1 MIEVAEFAASEHLK
15 DLLATHV
22 GTSGWAIEIGT
33 MPSTPDRVIKIM
45 DTGGDTPNPKWLL
58 DFPSCQVMV
67 RGNASGYL
75 DTFREA
81 KAVKDILLGVDSQDI
96 NGDRL
101 VAVNMQGDLGSIG
114 RDEDMRHLFSMNFSL
129 IIEPQVVSNSNRQA
143 L

>member
-1 MIEVAEFAASEHLK
+1 MVEFAASEHLK

-22 GTSGWAIEIGT
+22 GVSGWAVEVGT
-33 MPSTPDRVIKIM
+33 MPSTPDRVIMIS
-45 DTGGDTPNPKWLL
+45 DTGGETPNPKWLL
-58 DFPSCQVMV
+58 DFPSCQAMV
-67 RGNASGYL
+67 RGNASGYI

-96 NGDRL
+96 NDDRL
-101 VAVNMQGDLGSIG
+101 VAVNMQGDLGFIG
-114 RDEDMRHLFSMNFSL
+114 RDEDMRPMFSMNFAL